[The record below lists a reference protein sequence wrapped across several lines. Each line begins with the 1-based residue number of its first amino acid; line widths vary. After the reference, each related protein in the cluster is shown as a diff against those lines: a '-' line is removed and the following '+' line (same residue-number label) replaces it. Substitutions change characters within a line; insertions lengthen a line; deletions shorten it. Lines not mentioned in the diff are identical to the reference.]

1 MWRKPRRK
9 LAALA
14 AGGALLAG
22 TLAGTALPA
31 GAVVTG
37 RPAGG
42 PAYQATIVRTS
53 YGVPH
58 VTASNFGSLGYGYGF
73 AFATDNIC
81 TMASDYISVEGQR
94 SRYFGPNGSYQPV
107 TGPVNNLSSDLFWKS
122 IIAGRVVPHLLAV
135 RQGPGAIGSQLRGL
149 ISGYVAGYNGYLA
162 SVGGANGVPDPTCQG
177 KPWVKPITALD
188 EYLRIYQVV
197 DLEGDEAFM
206 NGIDGA
212 KPPNAAQGSPALPP
226 VSQIRALARK
236 FAASRAAT
244 SIGSNAIAIGSA
256 GARNHRH
263 GLLLGNPHYPWSGP
277 ERFYQVQLTIPGRL
291 NVEGATLFGIP
302 LVVIGFTSTLAWSHT
317 VATAWTETPYQLTL
331 VPGQPTSYQYNG
343 KAEAMTMRQVSV
355 TERLPG
361 GKLAVLKHTF
371 WYSRYGPLISN
382 LAGFSVPWTTKQA
395 FALDD
400 ANANNFRFLNHF
412 LATDQAHS
420 VAQELSVLKKYEGLP
435 WVNTVA
441 ADSAGHAL
449 YADIQSIPNVT
460 DAEANRCDTAVGKVL
475 FGEIGLPVLDGS
487 RPSCRLGTNPD
498 SAVPGIFGAS
508 QEPSLQRRDFVENSN
523 DSYWMANPAQ
533 PLTGFPRVIG
543 LAGTDQQGAQG
554 ADLGLRTRSALTMI
568 GSRIAGTDRLGPAGF
583 TFANLKDL
591 FYSDVQYGAKL
602 VKPQVVAMCRAFPGG
617 RAPLANGRSIAVG
630 NSCRVLANWNGRE
643 NVDSR
648 GALLFR
654 EFWENVLNRAK
665 VPWMHPFDPAN
676 PVRTPNGLNVAS
688 KGVQDAF
695 GAALNALTRAQVAYD
710 APLGAYQY
718 EVAGGK
724 RIPLPGGPGD
734 PDGEF
739 NAVYQ
744 VERGQILYGSSYVQL
759 VSWQTGDRCP
769 LASAVVTYSESANP
783 ASPHYA
789 DQTRLFS
796 HKKWAP
802 VYFCP
807 AAVNAHAVSKL
818 TVRGR

>member
-1 MWRKPRRK
+1 MRRKPQLK

-22 TLAGTALPA
+22 TLVSTALPA
-31 GAVVTG
+31 G
-37 RPAGG
+37 PAIAGQQAAR
-42 PAYQATIVRTS
+42 PAYQATIVRTA

-58 VTASNFGSLGYGYGF
+58 VTARNFGSLGYGYGF
-73 AFATDNIC
+73 AFAKDNIC
-81 TMASDYISVEGQR
+81 TMANDYVAVEGQR
-94 SRYFGPNGSYQPV
+94 SRYFGPNGSYQPL
-107 TGPVNNLSSDLFWKS
+107 TGQVNNLTSDLFWKS
-122 IIAGRVVPHLLAV
+122 VIASRVVPRSLAV
-135 RQGPGAIGSQLRGL
+135 RQGPAAIGSALRGL

-162 SVGGANGVPDPTCQG
+162 SVGGAKGVPDPTCQG
-177 KPWVKPITALD
+177 KPWVRPITALD

-197 DLEGDEAFM
+197 DLEGQEAFM

-212 KPPNAAQGSPALPP
+212 KPPTGAHKPASLPP

-236 FAASRAAT
+236 FAASRAAS

-263 GLLLGNPHYPWSGP
+263 GLLLGNPHYPWAGP

-331 VPGQPTSYQYNG
+331 VPGHPTSYEYHG
-343 KAEAMTMRQVSV
+343 KAQAMTSRQVSV

-382 LAGFSVPWTTKQA
+382 LAGFSAPWTAKQA

-420 VAQELSVLKKYEGLP
+420 VAEELTILKKYEGLP
-435 WVNTVA
+435 WVNTLA
-441 ADSAGHAL
+441 ADSTGHAL

-475 FGEIGLPVLDGS
+475 FSEIGLPVLDGS
-487 RPSCRLGTNPD
+487 RPSCHLGTNPD
-498 SAVPGIFGAS
+498 SAVPGIFGPS
-508 QEPSLQRRDFVENSN
+508 EEPSLQRRDFVENSN
-523 DSYWMANPAQ
+523 DSYWMANPGQ

-568 GSRIAGTDRLGPAGF
+568 GSRIAGTDGLGPAGF
-583 TFANLKDL
+583 TLANLKNL
-591 FYSDVQYGAKL
+591 SYSDIQYGARL

-617 RAPLANGRSIAVG
+617 RAPLADGHAIAVG
-630 NSCRVLANWNGRE
+630 SSCRVLADWNGRE
-643 NVDSR
+643 DVDSR

-654 EFWENVLNRAK
+654 EFWENVLNRRT
-665 VPWMHPFDPAN
+665 VPWVQPFNPAN
-676 PVRTPNGLNVAS
+676 PVQTPSKLNVAS
-688 KGVQDAF
+688 KVVQDAF
-695 GAALNALTRAQVAYD
+695 GAALQALAKAHVAYD

-718 EVAGGK
+718 EVAGGR

-744 VERGQILYGSSYVQL
+744 VERGRVLFGSSYVQA
-759 VSWQTGDRCP
+759 VTWKTGDRCP

-783 ASPHYA
+783 ASPHFA
-789 DQTRLFS
+789 DQTELFS
-796 HKKWAP
+796 HQKWAP
-802 VYFCP
+802 AYFCP
-807 AAVNAHAVSKL
+807 SAVNAHAISKL